1 MSVNELKVLHDRA
14 TRGETLSADEQMRL
28 AAWYDAEDKLERDAL
43 GQNPVSDFAD
53 DLRKKT
59 GEALARLSVA
69 VEQTQRLT
77 AQNEVLRQENNRLRQ
92 QLAQPPMPQVA

>member
-14 TRGETLSADEQMRL
+14 TRGETLSADEQIRL
-28 AAWYDAEDKLERDAL
+28 AAWYDAEDNLERDAL

-69 VEQTQRLT
+69 TERTRGLT
-77 AQNEVLRQENNRLRQ
+77 AQNEALRQENDHLRQ
-92 QLAQPPMPQVA
+92 QLAETPTPQAA